1 MMGGWAG
8 NTYDVFEGKDLKI
21 AEKIQQRRLQLIV
34 HSCLYYELN
43 QSVVPDVVWDT
54 WARELVRLQKEYPAI
69 AKEVM
74 YAKEFE
80 GFDGSTG
87 FDLPIRDEWV
97 MLKAKKLLRIR
108 NYAGKKEEKPK
119 KTKQVKTKLF

>member
-1 MMGGWAG
+1 M
-8 NTYDVFEGKDLKI
+8 NTYELFTGKELSV
-21 AEKIQQRRLQLIV
+21 AEKIQQRRLQLLV

-43 QSVVPDVVWDT
+43 QSIVPDVVWDK
-54 WARELVRLQKEYPAI
+54 WAKELVQLQKDYPGI
-69 AKEVM
+69 AKEVVW
-74 YAKEFE
+74 ADAFKE
-80 GFDGSTG
+80 FDGSTG

-97 MLKAKKLLRIR
+97 MRKAKQFLQVG